1 MKYFYIIANLD
12 KEYVREAQTFIKT
25 YLEDKGAVC
34 WLNSAIQQGRESVHT
49 DSGQVPQETQC
60 VITIGGDG
68 TLIQAARDLAGR
80 GIPMVGIN
88 RGHLGY
94 LNQISRQE
102 DIAPVME
109 ALLKDRFQ
117 LEKRMMVHG
126 IAYHEG
132 RPVLEDIALN
142 EIAVTRQDPLKV
154 LRYSVYVNDDYLNEY
169 AADGVLVA
177 TPTGSTAYNLSA
189 GGPVIAPS
197 ARMMVLTPIC
207 SHSLNARSIV
217 LAPEDRI
224 EIQVLNSGQVVSF
237 DGDSSATLTG
247 GDSIRIRCSE
257 LETVMVKLKQVSFM
271 QNLSNH
277 LGRI

>member
-1 MKYFYIIANLD
+1 MKNFYIIANLH
-12 KEYVREAQTFIKT
+12 KEYVKDTQSFIKT
-25 YLEDKGAVC
+25 YLETKGAVC
-34 WLNSAIQQGRESVHT
+34 RLNSTSRRAGVSIHT
-49 DSGQVPQETQC
+49 DAGQVPENTEC
-60 VITIGGDG
+60 IITIGGDG

-80 GIPMVGIN
+80 GIPMVGVN

-102 DIAPVME
+102 DIAPVMDS
-109 ALLKDRFQ
+109 LLEDRYQ
-117 LEKRMMVHG
+117 LDKRMMLRG
-126 IAYHEG
+126 TAAHEG
-132 RPVLEDIALN
+132 EPVLSDIALN

-154 LRYSVYVNDDYLNEY
+154 LRYTVYVNGEYLNEY

-189 GGPVIAPS
+189 GGPVISPS

-207 SHSLNARSIV
+207 SHSLNARSLV
-217 LAPEDRI
+217 LAPEDRV
-224 EIQVLNSGQVVSF
+224 EIRLLNSGQVVSF
-237 DGDSSATLTG
+237 DGDSFVELGA
-247 GDSIRIRCSE
+247 GDVIGIECSPM
-257 LETVMVKLKQVSFM
+257 ETVMVKIKQVSFM